1 MKRFS
6 SWWHSLEIRIFDEKL
21 LFILFSR
28 FQSYQ
33 NILDVYIKLKKIF
46 KWTFDRFESV
56 EMNIHQCLYI
66 FLTCLFFTP
75 TSHIAHHY
83 SSILLCP
90 MPKNLFFNLV
100 MTSIMMTM
108 TLKVNIEELNWKKLY
123 LKSHSVTQRHWCC
136 LLLVKPYCGM
146 KGDKMGFKKGVENS
160 RIMTTQLFLH
170 VYLSFFHLPFL
181 LPFVVCAINA
191 E

>member
-1 MKRFS
+1 MDIWQIWECGNEHTS
-6 SWWHSLEIRIFDEKL
+6 MPIYIFFD
-21 LFILFSR
+21 LFIFYTHLTHSSPLFLNSSL
-28 FQSYQ
+28 SY
-33 NILDVYIKLKKIF
+33 
-46 KWTFDRFESV
+46 
-56 EMNIHQCLYI
+56 
-66 FLTCLFFTP
+66 
-75 TSHIAHHY
+75 A
-83 SSILLCP
+83 
-90 MPKNLFFNLV
+90 KNLFFNLV

-108 TLKVNIEELNWKKLY
+108 TLKVNIEELNMKKLY

-136 LLLVKPYCGM
+136 LLLVKPHCGM

-170 VYLSFFHLPFL
+170 VCLSFFYFPFL